1 MYVSELL
8 ISQKSER
15 LYMCTGSYGF
25 CAGSCVLSFLL
36 QEEGAARP
44 GEEVQGEE
52 PRAGVDAPAA

>member
-1 MYVSELL
+1 M
-8 ISQKSER
+8 SQKSER